1 METTLQEGFHLSE
14 LAASL
19 AVSER
24 TLYRRFKQAV
34 GMAPVEYLQ
43 NLRMEI
49 AKRLLESRPVAFSE
63 VSQRVGYGDV
73 GTFRQL
79 FKRKTGLSPRE
90 YQLRFARVSLH
101 HDAEN

>member
-1 METTLQEGFHLSE
+1 M
-14 LAASL
+14 
-19 AVSER
+19 
-24 TLYRRFKQAV
+24 
-34 GMAPVEYLQ
+34 VEYVQ
-43 NLRMEI
+43 NLRIEI

-90 YQLRFARVSLH
+90 YQLRFAHVSLH